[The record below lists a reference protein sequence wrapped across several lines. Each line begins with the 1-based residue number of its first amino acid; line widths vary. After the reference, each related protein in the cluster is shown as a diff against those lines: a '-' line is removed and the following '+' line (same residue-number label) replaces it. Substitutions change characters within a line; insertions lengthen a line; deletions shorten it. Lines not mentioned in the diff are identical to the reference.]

1 MNEVSVFGS
10 VTLLKNG
17 VSVSVSLIPTK
28 LLQQTFNGEKV
39 TPDWGEAANQPV
51 IYPFVMV
58 SNTSVPVTDLSNPT
72 WIFGGRTLTFN
83 ADGDSTNS
91 GLVGMFKKISYTI
104 GSTPV
109 PALQITGNVMNGYT
123 THQKLVLNIDAT
135 IGGNTENVS
144 DGIDILR
151 FENPGDTYVGSI
163 EFTNGGVLTPGNTTT
178 TLAGSLTL
186 GGIAVTE
193 KVTYSWKKW
202 NGTTWVSTGKTTRSI
217 TVGLDDVDSQ
227 ARYMLEFSV
236 DGSVV
241 TNAYFTV
248 RDLSDPLEIVI
259 DQPVD
264 AMIGSGESL
273 TYTAVVRRVGTTD
286 NLPGYTFN
294 YTLLKLDGTEISSG
308 VATGGKF
315 TITGQQLLDNGG
327 TINWSVTAKK

>member
-327 TINWSVTAKK
+327 TINWSVTATK

>member
-39 TPDWGEAANQPV
+39 IPDWGEVSNQPTV
-51 IYPFVMV
+51 YPFVMV
-58 SNTSVPVTDLSNPT
+58 SNTSVPVTDLSNPV
-72 WIFGGRTLTFN
+72 WIFGGTTLTFDD
-83 ADGDSTNS
+83 DGNCTND
-91 GLVGMFKKISYTI
+91 GLTGMFKKTSYTI

-109 PALQITGNVMNGYT
+109 PALQVTGNVMSGYT

-163 EFTNGGVLTPGNTTT
+163 EFTNGGVLTPDNTTT

-264 AMIGSGESL
+264 AMIGSGDSL

-286 NLPGYTFN
+286 NLTGYTFN

>member
-17 VSVSVSLIPTK
+17 VSVSVSLVPTK
-28 LLQQTFNGEKV
+28 LLQQVFNGEKV

-72 WIFGGRTLTFN
+72 WIFGGTTLTF
-83 ADGDSTNS
+83 DGSGNCTNP
-91 GLVGMFKKISYTI
+91 GLAGMFKKTTYTI

-109 PALQITGNVMNGYT
+109 PALQVTGNVMSGYT

-151 FENPGDTYVGSI
+151 FDNPGDTYVGSI
-163 EFTNGGVLTPGNTTT
+163 EFTNGGVLTPGNTNT
-178 TLAGSLTL
+178 TLTGALTL
-186 GGIAVTE
+186 GGIAVTG
-193 KVTYSWKKW
+193 KVTYLWKKW
-202 NGTTWVSTGKTTRSI
+202 NGTTWVSTGKTTKSI

-264 AMIGSGESL
+264 AMIGSSESL
-273 TYTAVVRRVGTTD
+273 TYTAVVRRVGTTN
-286 NLPGYTFN
+286 NLTGYTFN
-294 YTLLKLDGTEISSG
+294 YTLLKLDGSEISSG

-327 TINWSVTAKK
+327 TINWSLTATK

>member
-163 EFTNGGVLTPGNTTT
+163 EFTNGGGLTPGNTTT

-327 TINWSVTAKK
+327 TINWSVTATK

>member
-1 MNEVSVFGS
+1 M
-10 VTLLKNG
+10 
-17 VSVSVSLIPTK
+17 
-28 LLQQTFNGEKV
+28 
-39 TPDWGEAANQPV
+39 
-51 IYPFVMV
+51 
-58 SNTSVPVTDLSNPT
+58 TDLSNPV
-72 WIFGGRTLTFN
+72 WIFGGTTLAFDD
-83 ADGDSTNS
+83 DGNCTND
-91 GLVGMFKKISYTI
+91 GLTGMFKKTSYTI

-109 PALQITGNVMNGYT
+109 PALQVTGNVMSGYT
-123 THQKLVLNIDAT
+123 THQKLVLNVDVT

-151 FENPGDTYVGSI
+151 FENPGETYVGSI
-163 EFTNGGVLTPGNTTT
+163 EFTNGGVLTPDNTTT
-178 TLAGSLTL
+178 TLTGSLTL
-186 GGIAVTE
+186 GGIVVTG

-248 RDLSDPLEIVI
+248 RDLSDPIEIVI

-264 AMIGSGESL
+264 AMIGASETL

-286 NLPGYTFN
+286 NLTGYTFN

-308 VATGGKF
+308 VATRVESSRSP
-315 TITGQQLLDNGG
+315 GQQLLDNGG

>member
-17 VSVSVSLIPTK
+17 VSVSVSLVPTK
-28 LLQQTFNGEKV
+28 LLQQVFNGEKV
-39 TPDWGEAANQPV
+39 TPDWGESANQPV

-58 SNTSVPVTDLSNPT
+58 SNTSAPVTDLSNPV
-72 WIFGGRTLTFN
+72 WIFGGTTLTFDDDGNCTN
-83 ADGDSTNS
+83 A
-91 GLVGMFKKISYTI
+91 GLTGMFKKTTYTI

-109 PALQITGNVMNGYT
+109 PALQVTGNVMSGYT
-123 THQKLVLNIDAT
+123 THQKLVLNVDAT

-151 FENPGDTYVGSI
+151 FDNPGDTYVGSI
-163 EFTNGGVLTPGNTTT
+163 EFTNGGVLTPDNTST
-178 TLAGSLTL
+178 TLTGSLTL

-202 NGTTWVSTGKTTRSI
+202 NGTTWESTGKTTKSI
-217 TVGLDDVDSQ
+217 EVGLDDVDSQ

-259 DQPVD
+259 DHPVHST
-264 AMIGSGESL
+264 IGPGESI

-286 NLPGYTFN
+286 NLTGYTFN
-294 YTLLKLDGTEISSG
+294 YALLKLDGTEISSG

-315 TITGQQLLDNGG
+315 TITGQQLLDNGD
-327 TINWSVTAKK
+327 TINWSVTATR

>member
-17 VSVSVSLIPTK
+17 VSVSVSLVPTK
-28 LLQQTFNGEKV
+28 LLQQVFNGEKV

-72 WIFGGRTLTFN
+72 WIFGGTTLTF
-83 ADGDSTNS
+83 DGSGNCTNP
-91 GLVGMFKKISYTI
+91 GLAGMFKKTTYTI

-109 PALQITGNVMNGYT
+109 PALQVTGNVMSGYT

-144 DGIDILR
+144 DGIDIMR
-151 FENPGDTYVGSI
+151 FDNPGDTYVGSI
-163 EFTNGGVLTPGNTTT
+163 EFTNGGVLTPDNTST
-178 TLAGSLTL
+178 TLTGSLTL

-202 NGTTWVSTGKTTRSI
+202 NGTTWESTGKTTKSI
-217 TVGLDDVDSQ
+217 EVGLDDVDSQ

-264 AMIGSGESL
+264 AMIGSSESL

-286 NLPGYTFN
+286 NLTGYTFN
-294 YTLLKLDGTEISSG
+294 YTLLKLDGSEISSG

-327 TINWSVTAKK
+327 TINWSLTATK

>member
-273 TYTAVVRRVGTTD
+273 TYTAVVRRVGTAD

-327 TINWSVTAKK
+327 TINWSVTATK

>member
-58 SNTSVPVTDLSNPT
+58 SNTSVPVTDLSNPV
-72 WIFGGRTLTFN
+72 WIFGGTILTFDD
-83 ADGDSTNS
+83 DGNCTND
-91 GLVGMFKKISYTI
+91 GLTGMFKKTSYTI

-109 PALQITGNVMNGYT
+109 PALQVTGNVMSGYT

-264 AMIGSGESL
+264 AMIGSGDSL

-294 YTLLKLDGTEISSG
+294 YSLLKLDGSEISSG

>member
-202 NGTTWVSTGKTTRSI
+202 NGTTWVSTGKTTKSI

-264 AMIGSGESL
+264 AMIGSGDSL

-286 NLPGYTFN
+286 NLTGYTFN

>member
-58 SNTSVPVTDLSNPT
+58 SNTSVPVTDLSNPV
-72 WIFGGRTLTFN
+72 WIFGGTTLTFDAGGN
-83 ADGDSTNS
+83 CTNDGLT
-91 GLVGMFKKISYTI
+91 GMFKKINYMI

-109 PALQITGNVMNGYT
+109 PALQVTGNVMSGYT

-186 GGIAVTE
+186 GGIAVTG

-308 VATGGKF
+308 VAAGGKF

>member
-39 TPDWGEAANQPV
+39 TPDWGEVANQPV

-58 SNTSVPVTDLSNPT
+58 SNTSVPVTDLSNPV
-72 WIFGGRTLTFN
+72 WIFGGTTLTFDD
-83 ADGDSTNS
+83 DGNCTND
-91 GLVGMFKKISYTI
+91 GLTGMFKKTSYTI

-109 PALQITGNVMNGYT
+109 PALQVTGNVMSGYT
-123 THQKLVLNIDAT
+123 THQKLVLNVDVT

-163 EFTNGGVLTPGNTTT
+163 EFTNGGVLTPDNTTT
-178 TLAGSLTL
+178 TLTGSLTL

-193 KVTYSWKKW
+193 KVTYLWKKW
-202 NGTTWVSTGKTTRSI
+202 NGTTWVSTGKTTKSI

-264 AMIGSGESL
+264 AMLGASETL

>member
-17 VSVSVSLIPTK
+17 VSVSVSLIPMK

-58 SNTSVPVTDLSNPT
+58 SNTSVPVTDLSNPV
-72 WIFGGRTLTFN
+72 WIFGGTTLTFDD
-83 ADGDSTNS
+83 DGNCTND
-91 GLVGMFKKISYTI
+91 GLTGMFKKTSYTI

-109 PALQITGNVMNGYT
+109 PALQVTGNVMSGYT

-264 AMIGSGESL
+264 AMIGSGDSL
-273 TYTAVVRRVGTTD
+273 TYTAVVRRVGTMD

-294 YTLLKLDGTEISSG
+294 YSLLKLDGSEISSG

-327 TINWSVTAKK
+327 TINWSVTATK

>member
-17 VSVSVSLIPTK
+17 VSVSVSLVPTK
-28 LLQQTFNGEKV
+28 LLQQVFNGEKV

-58 SNTSVPVTDLSNPT
+58 SNTSVPVTDLSNPV
-72 WIFGGRTLTFN
+72 WIFGGTTLTFDD
-83 ADGDSTNS
+83 DGNCTND
-91 GLVGMFKKISYTI
+91 GLTGMFKKTSYTI

-109 PALQITGNVMNGYT
+109 PALQVTGNVMSGYT

-202 NGTTWVSTGKTTRSI
+202 NGTTWVSTGKTTKSI

-264 AMIGSGESL
+264 AMIGSGDSL
-273 TYTAVVRRVGTTD
+273 TYTAVVRRVGTMD

-327 TINWSVTAKK
+327 TINWSLTATK

>member
-17 VSVSVSLIPTK
+17 VSVSVSLVPTK
-28 LLQQTFNGEKV
+28 LLQQVFNGEKV

-58 SNTSVPVTDLSNPT
+58 SNTSVPVTDLLNPV
-72 WIFGGRTLTFN
+72 WIFGGTTLTF
-83 ADGDSTNS
+83 DGSGNCTNP
-91 GLVGMFKKISYTI
+91 GLAGMFKKTTYTI

-109 PALQITGNVMNGYT
+109 PALQVTGNVMSGYT

-151 FENPGDTYVGSI
+151 FDNPGDTYVGSI

-178 TLAGSLTL
+178 TLTGSLTL

-202 NGTTWVSTGKTTRSI
+202 NGTTWESTGKTTKSI

-264 AMIGSGESL
+264 AMIGSSESL

-327 TINWSVTAKK
+327 TINWSLTATK

>member
-202 NGTTWVSTGKTTRSI
+202 NGTTWVSTGKTTKSI

>member
-39 TPDWGEAANQPV
+39 TPDWGEVANQPV

-58 SNTSVPVTDLSNPT
+58 SNTSVPVTDLSNPV
-72 WIFGGRTLTFN
+72 WIFGGTTLTFDD
-83 ADGDSTNS
+83 DGNSTND
-91 GLVGMFKKISYTI
+91 GLTGMFKKTSYTI

-109 PALQITGNVMNGYT
+109 PALQVTGNVMSGYT

-264 AMIGSGESL
+264 AMIGSGDSL

-294 YTLLKLDGTEISSG
+294 YSLLKLDGSEISSG

-327 TINWSVTAKK
+327 TINWSVTATK

>member
-17 VSVSVSLIPTK
+17 VSVSVSLVPTK
-28 LLQQTFNGEKV
+28 LLQQVFNGEKV

-72 WIFGGRTLTFN
+72 WIFGGTTLTF
-83 ADGDSTNS
+83 DGSGNCTNP
-91 GLVGMFKKISYTI
+91 GLAGMFKKTTYTI

-109 PALQITGNVMNGYT
+109 PALQVTGNVMSGYT
-123 THQKLVLNIDAT
+123 THQKLVLNIDAS

-151 FENPGDTYVGSI
+151 FDNPGDTYVGSI

-178 TLAGSLTL
+178 TLTGSLTL
-186 GGIAVTE
+186 GGIAVTG
-193 KVTYSWKKW
+193 KVTYLWKKW
-202 NGTTWVSTGKTTRSI
+202 NGTTWVSTGKTTKSI

-264 AMIGSGESL
+264 AMIGSSESL

-286 NLPGYTFN
+286 NLTGYTFN
-294 YTLLKLDGTEISSG
+294 YTLLKLDGSEISSG

-327 TINWSVTAKK
+327 TINWSVTATK

>member
-17 VSVSVSLIPTK
+17 VSVSVSLVPTK
-28 LLQQTFNGEKV
+28 LLQQVFNGEKV
-39 TPDWGEAANQPV
+39 TPDWGEAVNQPV

-72 WIFGGRTLTFN
+72 WIFGGTTLTF
-83 ADGDSTNS
+83 DGSGNCTNP
-91 GLVGMFKKISYTI
+91 GLVGMFKKTTYTI
-104 GSTPV
+104 GSIPV
-109 PALQITGNVMNGYT
+109 PALQVTGNVMSGYT
-123 THQKLVLNIDAT
+123 THQKLVLNIDAS

-151 FENPGDTYVGSI
+151 FDNPGDTYVGSI

-178 TLAGSLTL
+178 TLTGSLTL
-186 GGIAVTE
+186 GGIAVTG
-193 KVTYSWKKW
+193 KVTYLWKKW
-202 NGTTWVSTGKTTRSI
+202 NGTTWVSTGKTTKSI

-264 AMIGSGESL
+264 AMIGSSESL

-286 NLPGYTFN
+286 NLTGYTFN
-294 YTLLKLDGTEISSG
+294 YTLLKLDGSEISSG

-327 TINWSVTAKK
+327 TINWSLTATK

>member
-28 LLQQTFNGEKV
+28 LLQQTFIGEKV

-58 SNTSVPVTDLSNPT
+58 SNTSVPVTGLSNPT

-273 TYTAVVRRVGTTD
+273 TYTAVVRRVGTAD

-327 TINWSVTAKK
+327 TINWSVTATK

>member
-39 TPDWGEAANQPV
+39 TPDWGEVANQPV

-58 SNTSVPVTDLSNPT
+58 SNTSVPVTDLSNPV
-72 WIFGGRTLTFN
+72 WIFGGTTLTFDD
-83 ADGDSTNS
+83 DGNCTND
-91 GLVGMFKKISYTI
+91 GLTGMFKKTSYTI

-109 PALQITGNVMNGYT
+109 PALQVTGNVMNGYT
-123 THQKLVLNIDAT
+123 THQKLVLNVDVT

-163 EFTNGGVLTPGNTTT
+163 EFTNGGVLTPDNTTT
-178 TLAGSLTL
+178 TLTGSLTL

-193 KVTYSWKKW
+193 KVTYLWKKW
-202 NGTTWVSTGKTTRSI
+202 NGTTWVSTGKTTKSI

-264 AMIGSGESL
+264 AMLGASETL

>member
-264 AMIGSGESL
+264 AMIGSGDSL

>member
-144 DGIDILR
+144 DGIDILS

>member
-264 AMIGSGESL
+264 AMIGSGDSL
-273 TYTAVVRRVGTTD
+273 TYTAVVRRVGTMD

-294 YTLLKLDGTEISSG
+294 YSLLKLDGSEISSG

-327 TINWSVTAKK
+327 TINWSVTATK

>member
-58 SNTSVPVTDLSNPT
+58 SNTSVPVTDLSNPV
-72 WIFGGRTLTFN
+72 WIFGGTTLTFDD
-83 ADGDSTNS
+83 DGNCTND
-91 GLVGMFKKISYTI
+91 GLTGMFKKTSYTI

-109 PALQITGNVMNGYT
+109 PALQVTGNVMSGYT

-273 TYTAVVRRVGTTD
+273 TCTAVVRRVGTAD

-327 TINWSVTAKK
+327 TINWSVTATK

>member
-163 EFTNGGVLTPGNTTT
+163 EFTNGGGLTPGNTTT

-273 TYTAVVRRVGTTD
+273 TYTAVVRRVGTAD

-327 TINWSVTAKK
+327 TINWSVTATK

>member
-202 NGTTWVSTGKTTRSI
+202 NGTTWVSTGKTTKSI

-264 AMIGSGESL
+264 AMIGASETL
-273 TYTAVVRRVGTTD
+273 TYTSVVRRVGTTD
-286 NLPGYTFN
+286 NLTGYTFN
-294 YTLLKLDGTEISSG
+294 YTLLNLDGTEISSG

-327 TINWSVTAKK
+327 TINWSLTATK

>member
-39 TPDWGEAANQPV
+39 TPDWGEVANQPV

-58 SNTSVPVTDLSNPT
+58 SNTSVPVTDLSNPV
-72 WIFGGRTLTFN
+72 WIFGGTTLTFDD
-83 ADGDSTNS
+83 DGNCTND
-91 GLVGMFKKISYTI
+91 GLTGMFKKTSYTI

-109 PALQITGNVMNGYT
+109 PALQVTGNVMSGYT

-163 EFTNGGVLTPGNTTT
+163 EFTNSGVLTPDNTTT
-178 TLAGSLTL
+178 TLTGSLTL

-264 AMIGSGESL
+264 AMIGSGDSL

-294 YTLLKLDGTEISSG
+294 YSLLKLDGSEISSG

>member
-58 SNTSVPVTDLSNPT
+58 SNTSVPVTDLSNPV
-72 WIFGGRTLTFN
+72 WIFGGTTLTFDD
-83 ADGDSTNS
+83 DGNCTND
-91 GLVGMFKKISYTI
+91 GLTGMFKKTSYTI

-109 PALQITGNVMNGYT
+109 PALQVTGNVMSGYT

-163 EFTNGGVLTPGNTTT
+163 EFTNGGVLTPENPST
-178 TLAGSLTL
+178 TLKGVLTL
-186 GGIAVTE
+186 GGVEVTSD
-193 KVTYSWKKW
+193 VTYAWDKW
-202 NGTTWVSTGKTTRSI
+202 DGTAWVSTGKATRTIS
-217 TVGLDDVDSQ
+217 VGVADVESQ
-227 ARYMLEFSV
+227 ARYRVAFKVSN
-236 DGSVV
+236 SVV
-241 TNAYFTV
+241 TYAYFTV

-259 DQPVD
+259 DKPVN
-264 AMIGSGESL
+264 AQIGEGDTL
-273 TYTAVVRRVGTTD
+273 TITAAVRRVGEET
-286 NLPGYTFN
+286 NLIGYTFN
-294 YTLLKLDGTEISSG
+294 YTLVKVDGSVITSG
-308 VATGGKF
+308 IATGGKF
-315 TITGQQLLDNGG
+315 SITGQQLINNGG
-327 TINWSVTAKK
+327 AINWSLTASK

>member
-17 VSVSVSLIPTK
+17 VSVSVSLVPTK
-28 LLQQTFNGEKV
+28 LLQQVFNGEKV

-58 SNTSVPVTDLSNPT
+58 SNTSVPVTYLSNPT
-72 WIFGGRTLTFN
+72 WIFGGTTLTF
-83 ADGDSTNS
+83 DGSGNCTNP
-91 GLVGMFKKISYTI
+91 GLAGMFKKTTYTI

-109 PALQITGNVMNGYT
+109 PALQVTGNVMSGYT

-151 FENPGDTYVGSI
+151 FDNPGDTYVGSI
-163 EFTNGGVLTPGNTTT
+163 EFTNGGVLTPGNTNT
-178 TLAGSLTL
+178 TLTGALTL
-186 GGIAVTE
+186 GGIAVTG
-193 KVTYSWKKW
+193 KVTYLWKKW
-202 NGTTWVSTGKTTRSI
+202 NGTTWVSTGKTTKSI

-264 AMIGSGESL
+264 AMIGSSESL

-286 NLPGYTFN
+286 NLTGYTFN
-294 YTLLKLDGTEISSG
+294 YTLLKLDGSEISSG

-327 TINWSVTAKK
+327 TINWSLTATK